1 MTLMGP
7 FANLRA
13 MSILIGLVAL
23 FAFPASANDAG
34 ESVRFKGRGAMRIEA
49 IQPAGDGRVVFDTG
63 DSDAPAAPYDAVLL
77 HGIMPQEGLRLEVAL
92 PALAGLWHSW
102 APVEVKRFPSGRFW
116 ARYRFGSADR
126 RPLRLRAVDA
136 GVKSA
141 HLFELYDAELFVSGT
156 GPDSEAARR
165 EAVAPLVPSSATY
178 RFVRRSDWGA
188 QPPAGEYA
196 PHVPALLTLHHTAG
210 RRPASDEEAAAEMRF
225 IQDYH
230 MNGRG
235 WMDVGYHFV
244 VSPTGQVFEGRPE
257 GAIGAHVLGHNTG
270 NLGVSFMGNHHPPV
284 SDEPSAEALE
294 AFVRVGRR
302 LVSDHRIP
310 ASGIA
315 AHRDLGKS
323 DCPGDV
329 LYAKL
334 PGLRDRLTAPADQG
348 QARLPEGDLP
358 VQAYLKS
365 LPW

>member
-1 MTLMGP
+1 
-7 FANLRA
+7 
-13 MSILIGLVAL
+13 MSILLGLVAL

-34 ESVRFKGRGAMRIEA
+34 ESVRFAGRAAMRIEA
-49 IQPAGDGRVVFDTG
+49 VQPAGAGRVVFDTG

-77 HGIMPQEGLRLEVAL
+77 HGIMPEEGLRLELAL
-92 PALAGLWHSW
+92 PALAGLWRSW
-102 APVEVKRFPSGRFW
+102 VPVEVKRFPSGRFW
-116 ARYRFGSADR
+116 ARCRFDSVSR
-126 RPLRLRAVDA
+126 RPLRLRVVDA

-165 EAVAPLVPSSATY
+165 EAVAPVVPSSTTY

-196 PHVPALLTLHHTAG
+196 PHVPVRLTMHHTAG
-210 RRPASDEEAAAEMRF
+210 RRPGSDDEAASEMRF

-257 GAIGAHVLGHNTG
+257 GAVGAHVLGHNTG
-270 NLGVSFMGNHHPPV
+270 NLGVSFMGHHHPPV
-284 SDEPSAEALE
+284 SDEPAVEALE
-294 AFVRVGRR
+294 AFTAVGRR
-302 LVSDHRIP
+302 LVSDYLVP
-310 ASGIA
+310 AERIA
-315 AHRDLGKS
+315 AHRDLGPT
-323 DCPGDV
+323 DCPGDI
-329 LYAKL
+329 LYARL
-334 PGLRDRLTAPADQG
+334 PELRARLTAPAEQG
-348 QARLPEGDLP
+348 GARLPQGDFP